1 MEIKCNNMQH
11 ETLSN
16 DLAPWHVSL
25 CLRYGSSRERF
36 FLSRLEKIRKRFVV
50 ANEKKEEVEEMK
62 GERGPRVREGARR
75 RANEGRIATNVI
87 FISGP
92 RRGQRG
98 HQQTGDE

>member
-1 MEIKCNNMQH
+1 MQH

-36 FLSRLEKIRKRFVV
+36 FLSRLEKIRKRSVV
-50 ANEKKEEVEEMK
+50 AERERGGEEEEEEEMK

-75 RANEGRIATNVI
+75 RANEGRIAVNVI